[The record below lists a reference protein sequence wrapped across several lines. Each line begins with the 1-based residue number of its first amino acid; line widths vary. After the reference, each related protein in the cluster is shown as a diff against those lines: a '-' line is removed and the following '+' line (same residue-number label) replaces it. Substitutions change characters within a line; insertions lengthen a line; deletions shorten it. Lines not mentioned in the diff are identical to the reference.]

1 MVAAAERAGVPLSIG
16 MVRRRL
22 APVRMIRSLLDRNA
36 IGDLQSIDIFE
47 GGPFH
52 WPVAS
57 PVYFD
62 RHQGAGG
69 VFEDVGT
76 HVLDLLHWCLGAPS
90 EIAFADDAM
99 GGVAANCVATLTYGE
114 AIATIRLSRDWHR
127 PNQWLLRG
135 TSGWMRWSL
144 DDWER
149 VEFAAGDYEVRAEM
163 LAPEDAVTFEQ
174 AFAAQLSDFARSLR
188 NGASDFVRGADAL
201 PVLETLERCAAVRT
215 RMDMPWLA

>member
-1 MVAAAERAGVPLSIG
+1 
-16 MVRRRL
+16 
-22 APVRMIRSLLDRNA
+22 
-36 IGDLQSIDIFE
+36 
-47 GGPFH
+47 
-52 WPVAS
+52 
-57 PVYFD
+57 
-62 RHQGAGG
+62 
-69 VFEDVGT
+69 
-76 HVLDLLHWCLGAPS
+76 
-90 EIAFADDAM
+90 M
-99 GGVAANCVATLTYGE
+99 GGVAANCVDTLTYGE